1 MRNLHSPTRVPPE
14 PEYTVPDGMSC
25 EQFHAMGTTITLLL
39 PERKVEVGSKLVRG
53 LFMEWELTLSRFLSG
68 SELSQLN
75 RHAGEPVMVSE
86 LLYRVIA
93 KALAAARATDGLY
106 DPTLLDQ
113 LQQIG
118 YDRSFDEL
126 PALQPDR
133 PYKGQPGGGW
143 REIQIHPVSHF
154 VILPPGVRLDFG
166 GIAKGMAVDAA
177 LETLRQAGITP
188 ALVNAGGDL
197 SMVGLPPREDAWPIA
212 VEGKDTSWA
221 IPLRSG
227 AMATSGISRR
237 HWMQGRK
244 RRHHL
249 LDPQTGLP
257 VRGDLWSVTVVAPL
271 CEQAEVAAKVA
282 FILGRKKG
290 SDFLRKH
297 RLAGLFVS
305 SDGSWQAVEP
315 WPAHLMK

>member
-1 MRNLHSPTRVPPE
+1 
-14 PEYTVPDGMSC
+14 MSC

-39 PERKVEVGSKLVRG
+39 PERKAEIGSKLVRG
-53 LFMEWELTLSRFLSG
+53 LFMEWELTLSRFLPE
-68 SELSQLN
+68 SELSRLN
-75 RHAGEPVMVSE
+75 RHTGGPVRVSA
-86 LLYRVIA
+86 LLYRVTA
-93 KALAAARATDGLY
+93 TALAAARATGGLY

-126 PALQPDR
+126 PGILQAAS
-133 PYKGQPGGGW
+133 YQGQPGGGW
-143 REIQIHPVSHF
+143 RDIQLDPCTHCVT
-154 VILPPGVRLDFG
+154 LPPEVRLDFG

-177 LETLRQAGITP
+177 LECLRNTGITP

-197 SMVGLPPREDAWPIA
+197 SVEGLPPQENTWPIA
-212 VEGKDTSWA
+212 VEGKETTWT
-221 IPLRSG
+221 IPLRRG

-237 HWMQGRK
+237 RWIQGRK

-257 VRGDLWSVTVVAPL
+257 VQGDLWTVTVVAPR

-282 FILGRKKG
+282 FILGREKG

-297 RLAGLFVS
+297 QLAGLFVS
-305 SDGSWQAVEP
+305 TDGSWQAVEP
-315 WPAHLMK
+315 WPVRLMTN